1 MLRQNITKEYKKSNK
16 AAVRKVDED
25 DKKIA
30 SDLELE
36 DRIYTYSK
44 RDCFITIKDHKP
56 NYEHNT
62 KCRLINPAKSELGK
76 KL

>member
-56 NYEHNT
+56 NY
-62 KCRLINPAKSELGK
+62 
-76 KL
+76 